1 VYLLSYTCVLCAV
14 LQASLLEL
22 PDVMELVS
30 LLDEPDPE
38 LLWMV
43 RAEHTSHSTQQS

>member
-1 VYLLSYTCVLCAV
+1 MCHAVWCLPPAVQAQLL
-14 LQASLLEL
+14 QL
-22 PDVMELVS
+22 PSVMEVVS

-43 RAEHTSHSTQQS
+43 RHQADA